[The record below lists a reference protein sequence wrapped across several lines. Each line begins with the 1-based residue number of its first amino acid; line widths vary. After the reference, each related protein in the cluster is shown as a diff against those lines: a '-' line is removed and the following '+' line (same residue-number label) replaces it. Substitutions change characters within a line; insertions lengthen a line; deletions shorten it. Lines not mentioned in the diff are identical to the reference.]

1 MSIEEA
7 EVLKIKYGQGTLPRN
22 VAEQFARILMQDS
35 RVWLGGVELSLM
47 EFAEK
52 DLLPANI
59 YLCGGGSALP
69 EIGHVLSSD
78 GWIKKLPFTKKPTIS
93 FLQPKDVI
101 NIMDR
106 TGTLNN
112 PQDITP
118 MALANLVVGMT
129 TEEKVITQ
137 ILTKAMRD
145 VQR

>member
-1 MSIEEA
+1 
-7 EVLKIKYGQGTLPRN
+7 
-22 VAEQFARILMQDS
+22 
-35 RVWLGGVELSLM
+35 
-47 EFAEK
+47 
-52 DLLPANI
+52 
-59 YLCGGGSALP
+59 
-69 EIGHVLSSD
+69 
-78 GWIKKLPFTKKPTIS
+78 
-93 FLQPKDVI
+93 
-101 NIMDR
+101 MDR

>member
-1 MSIEEA
+1 M
-7 EVLKIKYGQGTLPRN
+7 KYAYGRLPQN
-22 VAEQFARILMQDS
+22 VSEQFSRVLSQDGK
-35 RVWLGGVELSLM
+35 VWLGGVELSLM

-69 EIGHVLSSD
+69 EIGQVLLSD
-78 GWIKKLPFTKKPTIS
+78 EWTKKLPFTKKPRVN

-101 NIMDR
+101 NIVDQ
-106 TGTLNN
+106 TGTLDN

-118 MALANLVVGMT
+118 MALANLVVEMST
-129 TEEKVITQ
+129 KEKAISQ
-137 ILTKAMRD
+137 ILQKAMRD